1 MLGAQLKVRPNRRFF
16 EAGKLPSEDCVDA
29 YGFLSTMGIAVT
41 RGIEE
46 ILDSQAT
53 LIVAPPWYGKTHVAE
68 GLLRFLQ
75 AGPEDECERS
85 PFGPNVHGIL
95 FHKFGGASSVE
106 PPWWAEWQQKEAQRA
121 WWIVDAID
129 EDLYAGTKAIFG
141 ILDRVQQL
149 EREWCRQLSLILFC
163 RKNEVPDEFRNKLD
177 EVYSRGV
184 RMVTLELAPPDENE
198 ALRIAGSPEKLDV
211 AKRLIA
217 RNDLRSVGGYPAVIQ
232 RLAGRNPDERIT
244 SKEVWRDIIQ
254 ERLRGGRRERE
265 PTGTRP
271 DLSDQFDAAKRAA
284 AVCHFAGLRELD
296 SGSGESPSV
305 VGINTLFSNEIPRYD
320 RLQNAAHWLRHTDL
334 LTPTATGLRFS
345 ERHVQEW
352 LAAFALEDVPLSRLK
367 PLLSKDDEP
376 FPHLQGVMVILA
388 EISEHREVQEWIG
401 EIHGGLTPPSDALP
415 WELQDVVARLDHLE
429 KLARRSPHGL
439 TFWEKSGFE
448 HLAVPGIGR
457 VLAARLGDSQRSSR
471 EKMLLLDVA
480 EAVRATEILPHVE
493 QIIRDAN
500 HDDRLRSDA
509 SYTLVRLGCR
519 DHFARL
525 VPFVREANP
534 STREQRVVV
543 ANIIRGLLSHLVWG
557 FREAYPYAPPGDQGI
572 ADASSV
578 GEHELRERMT
588 TEDARWLLADFDW
601 ERQSHSDLRRTPGLR
616 VYRRYHGE
624 LSFALHA
631 VELLLQ
637 QDRIDKNDWS
647 LLHSIVLARDDGAM
661 LHGLVENIVEKARAD
676 VQARRRLFEAGL
688 HRDPTGKRNWCWRW
702 RWALTK
708 DDADWL
714 ADLAER
720 RGATSPWLWN
730 DLLTRVQNPDVD
742 TATRERIRAR
752 VYRKIPEL
760 LPDFDRRLDE
770 SIKEQQR
777 WQEKIAKLRK
787 EQEQPQHYLK
797 DLVQQI
803 LSTHDLTLKQR
814 LQKLSWICFLGDR
827 FRPNNVIGRFDELA
841 PEMQQQIL
849 AKCSEALQSA
859 EPTHIPDGNSYPG
872 SIVYEAEAFA
882 TVIRRVADHEL
893 DTNQIRKWLPST
905 LVFSFPDKSDV
916 LARCIE
922 ADRAATE
929 DVLTEIIRREIRSN
943 NNESHNASNLPT
955 DYWSDRFIQRAL
967 EIVQDETLPVPGRN
981 SLLRVVAARAP
992 KAADAVAR
1000 QWLDVSGGSPDDNR
1014 AKRLA
1019 AVAALL
1025 YSHPAT
1031 GVTELSKA
1039 VTDLGDDVVKQMDA
1053 LGCRPGAE
1061 TPALGSWPTEALE
1074 GLTLLLNQ
1082 VLPVDHDPPKQLGQA
1097 HWVGPRDELR
1107 RLRDMLPQMLFERGG
1122 SDAKAALD
1130 RLSSQLPA
1138 VRKWHAWAQANK
1150 DAVEFLK
1157 TKPVRAGAV
1166 SWTDVVRL
1174 LDDARYRLIRSSADL
1189 QRVLIEQLNEFR
1201 TTVKKHLEMLYCKHK
1216 GHPRRHLHEEAL
1228 QTYIHTRL
1236 SDCLPARVP
1245 KSTVVF
1251 LDRETQEASRRLFD
1265 IKVQAP
1271 TIEGRPA
1278 TVVIEIKW
1286 SDHGQVSTSLRDQLG
1301 NSYLVPNGLTHGIYL
1316 VGWCEPGR
1324 WKNDSGIDPPTDLG
1338 SLEAWQEAF
1347 RRQADA
1353 FSAQHPSISICPI
1366 VIDLRWQ
1373 A

>member
-1 MLGAQLKVRPNRRFF
+1 MSTVELGALPNRRFF
-16 EAGKLPSEDCVDA
+16 EADKLRPEDFQDTH
-29 YGFLSTMGIAVT
+29 GFLSAKGVAIT
-41 RGIEE
+41 RGIDEL
-46 ILDSQAT
+46 LDVPVA
-53 LIVAPPWYGKTHVAE
+53 LIVGPPWYGKTFVAA
-68 GLLRFLQ
+68 GLYQFLS
-75 AGPEDECERS
+75 AGPEDERNR
-85 PFGPNVHGIL
+85 FRIGPYVHRTF
-95 FHKFGGASSVE
+95 FHQYGGASSVE
-106 PPWWAEWQQKEAQRA
+106 PPWWAEWQQKEAERA

-129 EDLYAGTKAIFG
+129 EDLHAGTRAIFG

-149 EREWCRQLSLILFC
+149 QREWCRQLSLILFC

-217 RNDLRSVGGYPAVIQ
+217 RNDLHLVGGYPAVIQ
-232 RLAGRNPDERIT
+232 RLAGHYPDERIT
-244 SKEVWRDIIQ
+244 RKAVWRDIIQ

-271 DLSDQFDAAKRAA
+271 DLTDQFDAAKRAA
-284 AVCHFAGLRELD
+284 AVCHFADLRELD

-305 VGINTLFSNEIPRYD
+305 VGINTLFSNQIPRYD

-376 FPHLQGVMVILA
+376 FPHLRGAMVILA
-388 EISEHREVQEWIG
+388 EISEHKEVQEWIG

-415 WELQDVVARLDHLE
+415 WELQDAVARLDHLE
-429 KLARRSPHGL
+429 EIARCSPDGL
-439 TFWEKSGFE
+439 SFWEKPGLE

-457 VLAARLGDSQRSSR
+457 VLADRLGDSQRSSR

-480 EAVRATEILPHVE
+480 EAVRATDILPHVE

-519 DHFARL
+519 EHFVRL

-543 ANIIRGLLSHLVWG
+543 ANVIRGLLSHRVWG
-557 FREAYPYAPPGDQGI
+557 FREAYPYAPPADQGFG
-572 ADASSV
+572 DASWFI
-578 GEHELRERMT
+578 EHELKERMT
-588 TEDARWLLADFDW
+588 LSDARWLLADFDW

-616 VYRRYHGE
+616 VYGRHHGE

-631 VELLLQ
+631 VELLLK
-637 QDRIDKNDWS
+637 QDRVDKNDWS
-647 LLHSIVLARDDGAM
+647 LLHAVVLARDDGAM
-661 LHGLVENIVEKARAD
+661 LHDSVDNIIEKARAD
-676 VQARRRLFEAGL
+676 AQARRMLFEAGL
-688 HRDPTGKRNWCWRW
+688 QSDASGERNWGWRW
-702 RWALTK
+702 RGALTK

-720 RGATSPWLWN
+720 RGATSLWLWS
-730 DLLTRVQNPDVD
+730 DLLVMVYNPDVD
-742 TATRERIRAR
+742 TATRERIHTR
-752 VYRKIPEL
+752 VHGKNPKL
-760 LPDFDRRLDE
+760 LSDFDRRRDE
-770 SIKEQQR
+770 AIKKQQQ
-777 WQEKIAKLRK
+777 WQEKVAKLRK
-787 EQEQPQHYLK
+787 EQEQPQHQLN

-803 LSTHDLTLKQR
+803 LNERQLTLEQR
-814 LQKLSWICFLGDR
+814 LQNLSWICFLEDR

-841 PEMQQQIL
+841 AEMQQQIL
-849 AKCSEALQSA
+849 AKCCEALQSA
-859 EPTHIPDGNSYPG
+859 EPTHIPDGNSYPS

-882 TVIRRVADHEL
+882 IVIRRVADYEL
-893 DTNQIRKWLPST
+893 DTDQIRKWLPST

-922 ADRAATE
+922 VDRAATE
-929 DVLTEIIRREIRSN
+929 DVLAETIRREVRSN
-943 NNESHNASNLPT
+943 NNDSHNASNLPT

-967 EIVQDETLPVPGRN
+967 EIVQDETLPIPGRS

-992 KAADAVAR
+992 KAVDAMAR
-1000 QWLDVSGGSPDDNR
+1000 QWLDVPGGNPDDKK

-1019 AVAALL
+1019 AIAALL

-1061 TPALGSWPTEALE
+1061 TTALGSWPAEALE

-1082 VLPVDHDPPKQLGQA
+1082 IFPVDHDPPKQMGQA
-1097 HWVGPRDELR
+1097 HWVGPVDELR
-1107 RLRDMLPQMLFERGG
+1107 RLRDRLPQMLFERRG
-1122 SDAKAALD
+1122 SRAKAALD

-1138 VRKWHAWAQANK
+1138 VQEWQAGTQANI
-1150 DAVEFLK
+1150 DAVKFLK

-1174 LDDARYRLIRSSADL
+1174 LDDAQYRLIRSSADL
-1189 QRVLIEQLNEFR
+1189 QRVLIEQLNEFE
-1201 TTVKKHLEMLYCKHK
+1201 TTVKKHLQMLYCKHEGQRK
-1216 GHPRRHLHEEAL
+1216 HLHEEAL
-1228 QTYIHTRL
+1228 QTYLHVRL
-1236 SDCLPARVP
+1236 SDRLPGCVP
-1245 KSTVVF
+1245 KTTVVF
-1251 LDRETQEASRRLFD
+1251 LDRETQEASRRRLD

-1271 TIEGRPA
+1271 TIEGQPA

-1301 NSYLVPNGLTHGIYL
+1301 SNYLVPNGLTHGIYL

-1347 RRQADA
+1347 RRQADV